1 VNDMVTPLT
10 EKHELKKGSLSFHA
24 TKDEPL
30 IYYTATSGHRGNIS
44 MKEEGK
50 HFIIIPID

>member
-1 VNDMVTPLT
+1 MVSSLT

-24 TKDEPL
+24 TKEEPL
-30 IYYTATSGHRGNIS
+30 IYYTATSGHRGMIN

-50 HFIIIPID
+50 HFIIIPVD

>member
-1 VNDMVTPLT
+1 MVSSLT

-50 HFIIIPID
+50 HFIIIPVD